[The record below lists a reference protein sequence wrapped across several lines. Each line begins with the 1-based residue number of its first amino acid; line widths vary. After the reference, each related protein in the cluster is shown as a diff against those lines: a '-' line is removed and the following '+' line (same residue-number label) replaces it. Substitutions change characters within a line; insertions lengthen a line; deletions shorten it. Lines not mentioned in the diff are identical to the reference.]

1 MTILQDLPYGAW
13 AENMQVDV
21 RRTDHGI
28 QNLKL
33 RGKSKL
39 SMGGT
44 LIRMQRESS
53 SKEQMALQQG
63 SSTHNCMIAK

>member
-13 AENMQVDV
+13 AENTQVDV
-21 RRTDHGI
+21 RRMDHGI

-33 RGKSKL
+33 KGKSKL
-39 SMGGT
+39 SIGRT
-44 LIRMQRESS
+44 LIRMQRKSS

-63 SSTHNCMIAK
+63 SSRHNYMIAK